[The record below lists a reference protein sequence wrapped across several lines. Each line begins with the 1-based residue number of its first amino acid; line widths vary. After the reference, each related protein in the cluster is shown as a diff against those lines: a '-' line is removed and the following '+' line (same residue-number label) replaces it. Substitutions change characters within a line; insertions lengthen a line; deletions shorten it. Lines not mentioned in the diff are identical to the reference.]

1 MRALTR
7 FPVRPTWGPTYTQGL
22 VFIVSTS
29 KLQRQVSTL
38 LSTHLG
44 QFTIRENYRPD
55 WLSTQHGRLELDF
68 YIEELETA
76 VEVQGQ
82 QHYVYTPHF
91 HGDENGFAAQLER
104 DTAKTLVCRRRGIKL
119 IEIDNFDEASEVI
132 QGLAGFEYHYTTHP
146 NSIEQAQDS
155 YYILGNGRIG
165 GSRTVRKHLKR
176 IRKIIRK
183 AKGEPITGK
192 DRAKLNRSLTSLR
205 QYEQSKRC

>member
-29 KLQRQVSTL
+29 KLQRQVSNL

-76 VEVQGQ
+76 IEVQGR

-91 HGDENGFAAQLER
+91 HSEENGFVAQLER
-104 DTAKTLVCRRRGIKL
+104 DAAKSRVCRQRGVKL
-119 IEIDNFDEASEVI
+119 IEIDRYDEL
-132 QGLAGFEYHYTTHP
+132 Q
-146 NSIEQAQDS
+146 ND
-155 YYILGNGRIG
+155 RG
-165 GSRTVRKHLKR
+165 GSSREISSVVV
-176 IRKIIRK
+176 
-183 AKGEPITGK
+183 
-192 DRAKLNRSLTSLR
+192 
-205 QYEQSKRC
+205 